1 MNPVPANRG
10 CRKNLG
16 IDSNLNDSDEFK
28 FIVSVFVKVS
38 GFSLFGFEKKIA
50 LTPEVELIKILT
62 KK

>member
-1 MNPVPANRG
+1 MNPVPANRE

-28 FIVSVFVKVS
+28 FVVSVFVKVPD
-38 GFSLFGFEKKIA
+38 FSLFGFEKKIA
-50 LTPEVELIKILT
+50 FAPEVELDQILT